1 MDNRKTGQLIAEL
14 RKEKNMTQQDL
25 ADKLHVT
32 NTAVSKWERGL
43 SFPGVDILEKLAE
56 ELGITVMDI
65 LAGEVIKKTEEK
77 ISEISIDVMRT
88 EKKKRN
94 KIYVLGIIIAVIF
107 AMVFFFDRYGPAI
120 FQKGYP
126 VPYIK
131 AMMKISD
138 EAPLVKVKE
147 GIYIT
152 ETGEKQA
159 VFDYIKEKY
168 GAELVEQAGSGYIF
182 SNGTDKLTVSS
193 EIYWRK
199 YTVWSIPDI
208 TLQTK

>member
-14 RKEKNMTQQDL
+14 RKEKSMTQQDL

-94 KIYVLGIIIAVIF
+94 KIYILGIIIAMVFSVI
-107 AMVFFFDRYGPAI
+107 FFFDRYGPAI

-138 EAPLVKVKE
+138 ETPLVKVKE

-168 GAELVEQAGSGYIF
+168 DAELIEQAGSGYIF
-182 SNGTDKLTVSS
+182 SNGTDILTVSS

>member
-1 MDNRKTGQLIAEL
+1 MDNRKTGQLIAQL
-14 RKEKNMTQQDL
+14 RKEKSMTQQDL
-25 ADKLHVT
+25 ADKLHIT

-65 LAGEVIKKTEEK
+65 LAGEVCKKTEEK

-94 KIYVLGIIIAVIF
+94 KIYILGIIIAVIF
-107 AMVFFFDRYGPAI
+107 TMVFFFDRYGPAI

-138 EAPLVKVKE
+138 ETPLVKVKE

-152 ETGEKQA
+152 KTGEKQA

-168 GAELVEQAGSGYIF
+168 DAELVEQAGSGYIF

>member
-107 AMVFFFDRYGPAI
+107 AVVFFFDRYGPAI

-138 EAPLVKVKE
+138 KAPLVKVKE

-168 GAELVEQAGSGYIF
+168 DAELVEQAGSGYIF

>member
-1 MDNRKTGQLIAEL
+1 MDNRKTGQLIAQL
-14 RKEKNMTQQDL
+14 RKEKSMTQQDL

-65 LAGEVIKKTEEK
+65 LAGEVCKKTEEK

-88 EKKKRN
+88 EKRKRN
-94 KIYVLGIIIAVIF
+94 KIYVFGIIIAVVFSVI
-107 AMVFFFDRYGPAI
+107 FFFDRYGPAI

-138 EAPLVKVKE
+138 ETPLVKVKE

-168 GAELVEQAGSGYIF
+168 DAELVEQAGSGYIF

>member
-1 MDNRKTGQLIAEL
+1 MDNRKTGQLIAQL
-14 RKEKNMTQQDL
+14 RKEKSMTQQDL

-65 LAGEVIKKTEEK
+65 LAGEVCKKTEEK

-94 KIYVLGIIIAVIF
+94 KIYILGIIIAVIF
-107 AMVFFFDRYGPAI
+107 TMVFFFDRYGPAI

-131 AMMKISD
+131 AMTKISD
-138 EAPLVKVKE
+138 ETPLVKVKE

-152 ETGEKQA
+152 KTGEKQA
-159 VFDYIKEKY
+159 VFDYIKEKNN
-168 GAELVEQAGSGYIF
+168 AELVEQAGSGYIF

>member
-14 RKEKNMTQQDL
+14 RKGKNMTQQDL

-65 LAGEVIKKTEEK
+65 LAGEVCKKTEEK

-88 EKKKRN
+88 EKSKRN
-94 KIYVLGIIIAVIF
+94 KIYVFGIIIAVVFSVI
-107 AMVFFFDRYGPAI
+107 FFFDRYGPAI
-120 FQKGYP
+120 FQRGYP
-126 VPYIK
+126 IPYIK
-131 AMMKISD
+131 AMIKISD
-138 EAPLVKVKE
+138 KTPLIKVKE
-147 GIYIT
+147 GVYIT
-152 ETGEKQA
+152 KRGEKQA
-159 VFDYIKEKY
+159 VIDHIKEKY
-168 GAELVEQAGSGYIF
+168 DAELVEQAGNGYIF
-182 SNGTDKLTVSS
+182 SNGIDKLVVSS
-193 EIYWRK
+193 EIYWRN

>member
-1 MDNRKTGQLIAEL
+1 LDNRKTGQLIAEL

-88 EKKKRN
+88 EKRKRN
-94 KIYVLGIIIAVIF
+94 KIYVLGIIIAAIF
-107 AMVFFFDRYGPAI
+107 AVVFFFDRYGPAI

-159 VFDYIKEKY
+159 VFDYIKEKF

>member
-1 MDNRKTGQLIAEL
+1 MDNRKTGQLIAQL
-14 RKEKNMTQQDL
+14 RKEKSMTQQDL
-25 ADKLHVT
+25 ADKLHIT

-65 LAGEVIKKTEEK
+65 LAGEVCKKTEEK

-94 KIYVLGIIIAVIF
+94 KIYILGIIIAVIF
-107 AMVFFFDRYGPAI
+107 TMVFFFDRYGPAI

-131 AMMKISD
+131 AMTKISD
-138 EAPLVKVKE
+138 ETPLVKVKE

-152 ETGEKQA
+152 KTGEKQA
-159 VFDYIKEKY
+159 VFDYIKEKNN
-168 GAELVEQAGSGYIF
+168 AELVEQAGSGYIF

>member
-25 ADKLHVT
+25 ADKLHIT

-65 LAGEVIKKTEEK
+65 LAGEVCKKTEEK

-94 KIYVLGIIIAVIF
+94 KIYILGIIIAVIF
-107 AMVFFFDRYGPAI
+107 TMVFFFDRYGPAI

-131 AMMKISD
+131 AMTKISD
-138 EAPLVKVKE
+138 ETPLVKVKE

-152 ETGEKQA
+152 KTGEKQA
-159 VFDYIKEKY
+159 VFDYIKEKNN
-168 GAELVEQAGSGYIF
+168 AELVEQAGSGYIF